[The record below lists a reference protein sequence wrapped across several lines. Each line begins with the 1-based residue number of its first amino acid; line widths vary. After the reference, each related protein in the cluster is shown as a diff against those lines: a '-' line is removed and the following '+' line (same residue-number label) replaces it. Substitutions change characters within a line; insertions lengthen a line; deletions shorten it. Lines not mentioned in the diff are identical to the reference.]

1 VTNPIVK
8 LISYGLFHLFDP
20 QLAYMVENYRSRG
33 QELVF
38 ANPSLRVMERLVAS
52 GLAQKIGEE
61 YFFASLHDAV
71 HWCLTNMD
79 CEAVSA
85 HGSVHDIDTP
95 KQDISSTSLDVM

>member
-1 VTNPIVK
+1 
-8 LISYGLFHLFDP
+8 
-20 QLAYMVENYRSRG
+20 MVDNYRLRG

-71 HWCLTNMD
+71 HWCLTKMD
-79 CEAVSA
+79 CQAVST
-85 HGSVHDIDTP
+85 HGSLHGTNRP
-95 KQDISSTSLDVM
+95 EQEISSMSLDMLAT